1 MLPPGL
7 ASLSPIKW
15 EKLIPW
21 TLCLLSLPLR
31 FPSMK
36 TNYLRKGLPP
46 FLQLIMGNTVSFWKR
61 MFQQTFILFQKIH
74 IPDTF
79 IKLERSRIWHFI
91 FISVILFSGTQV
103 ECSALGEFIFK
114 RCLGFSVELYQS
126 INMYQTSIFPFF
138 KKRSLIS
145 FYDTLVM
152 LIIKKT
158 LIWPFKKK
166 LVYWWEK
173 SSKKI
178 KLDLHFFV
186 MWGQGMNDFINL

>member
-1 MLPPGL
+1 MNSLFIESSVTFSFNENQLL
-7 ASLSPIKW
+7 AQRFTALSAVNNGKHG
-15 EKLIPW
+15 
-21 TLCLLSLPLR
+21 
-31 FPSMK
+31 F
-36 TNYLRKGLPP
+36 
-46 FLQLIMGNTVSFWKR
+46 FLKANVL
-61 MFQQTFILFQKIH
+61 FQQNFILFQKIH

-79 IKLERSRIWHFI
+79 MKLERSRIWHFI

-126 INMYQTSIFPFF
+126 INMYQTLIFPFF

-145 FYDTLVM
+145 FYVTLVM

-158 LIWPFKKK
+158 LIWPFKK

-186 MWGQGMNDFINL
+186 MWRQGMNDFINL